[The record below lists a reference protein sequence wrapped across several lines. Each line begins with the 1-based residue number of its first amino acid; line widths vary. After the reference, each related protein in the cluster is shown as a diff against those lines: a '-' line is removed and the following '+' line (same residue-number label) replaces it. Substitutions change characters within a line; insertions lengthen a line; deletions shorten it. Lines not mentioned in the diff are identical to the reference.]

1 MELRQLE
8 VFCKVVE
15 LKSFSRAA
23 DAVFLT
29 QPTISQHIS
38 ALEKYFETKLL
49 DRLGREIK
57 PTHAGNLLYHYAREI
72 IALREKA
79 SQELNKFLGKQEG
92 HLRIGASTIPGE
104 YILPQRIG
112 SFKEKF
118 PATTITLTIG
128 DTRQIVEKL
137 LQSDIEL
144 GVVGAQIKNDNLAYS
159 PLVED
164 RVVLVIGRNHPL
176 WERKNIRPSE
186 LMNVAVIQREEG
198 SGTRISAEKALSSK
212 GIDPRRLHVIAE
224 MGSTESVKQC
234 VLSGIGA
241 SFISERAI
249 QKEQQMGLLRAVP
262 IQGIEIKRNFFI
274 IIQKKRT
281 LSPLCKELRA
291 FLLQRTQYYKYNATL

>member
-186 LMNVAVIQREEG
+186 LIDIAVIQREEG

-281 LSPLCKELRA
+281 LSPLCKEFRN
-291 FLLQRTQYYKYNATL
+291 FLLQRTQY